1 MLQRC
6 TVVTRNVVFVPFFR
20 DHHIYFEIY
29 LVVLSFFANANAT
42 PHTHC
47 THVKIIAECTT
58 VVHTG
63 VDHLKHRTGIVPH
76 IRYNSSVVIKSA
88 VTFVGSTTCLFCF
101 FKMQHLVQPRFFF
114 GKMKPKKNHLMS
126 SPSPRRLCCP
136 HRLSIDQGRA
146 TKTSPT

>member
-88 VTFVGSTTCLFCF
+88 VTFVGTHTTLFTGF
-101 FKMQHLVQPRFFF
+101 YLQR
-114 GKMKPKKNHLMS
+114 KMKPKKNSEFLPSPLPS
-126 SPSPRRLCCP
+126 SPSPSIACTPP
-136 HRLSIDQGRA
+136 HLLR
-146 TKTSPT
+146 